1 MRTRAGTI
9 AASIVAV
16 FLGLLAVTQIQVQ
29 DVYSRS
35 LEVETPSSLTT
46 VIANLAERNNSLR
59 EEIFDL
65 RLRTESAREEASS
78 GKGSLTESQRQLAQ
92 LQVFA
97 ASTAVRGDGISV
109 RVDGAFDESALSDLV
124 NELRNAGAEAI
135 AVNDVRV
142 GPRSWF
148 GMRSDGAL
156 TVDGNAVRGPWTV
169 RAVGAPEVMYIAM
182 TRTGG
187 IIGQFQLIYRN
198 THFTVSKETALS
210 LPSLGDPPRG

>member
-1 MRTRAGTI
+1 MRTRRGSI
-9 AASIVAV
+9 AAAIVAL

-35 LEVETPSSLTT
+35 LEAETPASLTT

-65 RLRTESAREEASS
+65 RLRTEAAREEATS
-78 GKGSLTESQRQLAQ
+78 GKGTLTEAQRQLQQ
-92 LQVFA
+92 LEIFA
-97 ASTAVRGDGISV
+97 ASTAAHGDGISV
-109 RVDGAFDESALSDLV
+109 KIDGGFDDSALSDLV
-124 NELRNAGAEAI
+124 NELRNSGAEAI

-148 GMRSDGAL
+148 GIRSDGAL

-169 RAVGAPEVMYIAM
+169 RAIGAPEVMYVAM

-198 THFTVSKETALS
+198 TRFTVSKETALS
-210 LPSLGDPPRG
+210 LPSLTNPPRG

>member
-1 MRTRAGTI
+1 MRTRNGTI
-9 AASIVAV
+9 AASIVAL

-65 RLRTESAREEASS
+65 RLRTESAREEAAS
-78 GKGSLTESQRQLAQ
+78 GKGSLTEAQRQLAQ

-97 ASTAVRGDGISV
+97 ASTAVHGDGISV
-109 RVDGAFDESALSDLV
+109 RVDGAFDDSALSDLV
-124 NELRNAGAEAI
+124 NELRNAGAEAV

-148 GMRSDGAL
+148 GIRTDGAL
-156 TVDGNAVRGPWTV
+156 TVDGNGTRGPWTV
-169 RAVGAPEVMYIAM
+169 RAIGSPEVMYVAM

-198 THFTVSKETALS
+198 TRFTVSKETALS
-210 LPSLGDPPRG
+210 LPSLANPPRG